1 MRDSALTVSTRNATQ
16 STTVWGCAKA
26 ALFPSIPMSR
36 YDQGT
41 IDRSGGAAEGEDRGH
56 SLPTLAS
63 PATPEK
69 RSRQAGSA
77 GTGARDHKFISKK
90 LGNLSGIGQTS
101 GIYEPLVIR
110 VALSVRGAWRERCV
124 QCDQIAHSWSS
135 MPSARLLDIAASV
148 RTHLMPT
155 RTPLTLRCAPTA
167 SATRRCPKNKP
178 AEPWPVSSAENYR
191 RILKTLRRVRGG

>member
-1 MRDSALTVSTRNATQ
+1 T
-16 STTVWGCAKA
+16 
-26 ALFPSIPMSR
+26 F
-36 YDQGT
+36 
-41 IDRSGGAAEGEDRGH
+41 
-56 SLPTLAS
+56 
-63 PATPEK
+63 
-69 RSRQAGSA
+69 
-77 GTGARDHKFISKK
+77 
-90 LGNLSGIGQTS
+90 

-191 RILKTLRRVRGG
+191 RIRRPLGAYEVVRDGYKFRSARRRAGPALVLDPPKSFSPGP